1 MIQGFQLLCR
11 VANGEVIT
19 PSPDHQVQVVD
30 DLRHGNPLAA
40 VPSELT
46 DLAPNRF
53 HCFLPRPEV
62 RQHFA
67 RPSVGSLMKV
77 EPQELETFPA
87 QVHQAS
93 LGGVQRQFQFLHDLP
108 NHLQCSFCSCLAAA
122 DDHKVIGVTKESFLV
137 PQTVSSST
145 YPKHADKYSP
155 STG

>member
-1 MIQGFQLLCR
+1 MARQKRSTYPKPDVVIQGFQLLCR
-11 VANGEVIT
+11 IANGEIIT
-19 PSPDHQVQVVD
+19 PSPDYQVQVVD

-40 VPSELT
+40 VPRELT

-87 QVHQAS
+87 QPEAS
-93 LGGVQRQFQFLHDLP
+93 AVSLP
-108 NHLQCSFCSCLAAA
+108 PPLL
-122 DDHKVIGVTKESFLV
+122 
-137 PQTVSSST
+137 
-145 YPKHADKYSP
+145 
-155 STG
+155 